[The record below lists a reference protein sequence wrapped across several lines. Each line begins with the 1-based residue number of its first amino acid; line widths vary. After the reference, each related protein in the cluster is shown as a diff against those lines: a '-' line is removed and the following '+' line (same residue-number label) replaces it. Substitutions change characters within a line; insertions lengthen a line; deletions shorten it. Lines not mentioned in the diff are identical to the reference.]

1 MPPATVCHL
10 SAAGHSN
17 RVLVQCPVG
26 LPMSPCGCLPPQ
38 RCRGTPTA
46 SWHGAL
52 LGLPMPPVAVC
63 HLSAAGTPTAS
74 WSSALSGCQCLL
86 RLSATSAL
94 PVLQPRPGPVPNRV
108 ANAACNCLLPQRRGH
123 SNRVLVQ
130 CPFRE
135 PMPPVDVCHLSAAG
149 TSTASWHG
157 DHAHKYSSGIL
168 AWRRGHLSTLW
179 HGDPQQ
185 NHFWGRVTWQ
195 DCLEPV
201 SNRSLADASA
211 GLRHGIP
218 GERPLGGIPAWRGSH
233 LSALR
238 HVDPFHK
245 HLSGIPAW
253 RGSHLS
259 ALRP

>member
-1 MPPATVCHL
+1 MEKGLARFRVSLLCFCCGCFVALFCCAEVADSRRRSFPLRGSLPFSGANAACGCLPPQRCRN
-10 SAAGHSN
+10 SN

-26 LPMSPCGCLPPQ
+26 SPMPPAPV
-38 RCRGTPTA
+38 CHLSAAGTPTA
-46 SWHGAL
+46 SWFTAL
-52 LGLPMPPVAVC
+52 FGSQCRLAAVC

-86 RLSATSAL
+86 RLSATSA
-94 PVLQPRPGPVPNRV
+94 PRALQPRPGS
-108 ANAACNCLLPQRRGH
+108 L
-123 SNRVLVQ
+123 
-130 CPFRE
+130 PFRE
-135 PMPPVDVCHLSAAG
+135 PMPPAAVCHLSAAG
-149 TSTASWHG
+149 TPIASWHG
-157 DHAHKYSSGIL
+157 DHAHKYSRGIP
-168 AWRRGHLSTLW
+168 AWRRGYLSTLW

-201 SNRSLADASA
+201 SNRSLADTSA

-218 GERPLGGIPAWRGSH
+218 CERPLGGI
-233 LSALR
+233 L
-238 HVDPFHK
+238 
-245 HLSGIPAW
+245 AW